1 MNIQKH
7 LFRTQA
13 WFLQTVEV
21 IKVIQR
27 IFVINSWKCARLF
40 SFVVSQG
47 VIFHPKFPKMEHCVS
62 PTPPAPPAA
71 PTLAWLP
78 ALERL
83 EVCLQISAV
92 TVTVPAGPESGGG
105 AAGDAERTADPL
117 PAAAGHHPA
126 PVPGRV
132 RSSSDS
138 GHRYCLHGQ
147 LVSVLPSVRL
157 DSAALKSAALPTVP
171 EVPVRLTRSSAAAA
185 GSQLR
190 LPSQTQQVMSPSVVV
205 RDCAP
210 IPRPT
215 PPPPHNARCSAC
227 RAPAAAGPA
236 VVVLWPCAVTRQL
249 VVATRDR
256 SRTFAGA
263 PIAEKG
269 FAHAHC
275 RGARPLRRRYAL
287 RCRHYC
293 LYLVG

>member
-1 MNIQKH
+1 MCPGRKDTRVPTSRSVRSHTTERN
-7 LFRTQA
+7 LPA
-13 WFLQTVEV
+13 
-21 IKVIQR
+21 
-27 IFVINSWKCARLF
+27 
-40 SFVVSQG
+40 VS
-47 VIFHPKFPKMEHCVS
+47 PNTSAAAAVS

-83 EVCLQISAV
+83 EVRLQISAV

-171 EVPVRLTRSSAAAA
+171 EVPVRLTRPSAAAA

-190 LPSQTQQVMSPSVVV
+190 SPSQTQQVMSPSVVV
-205 RDCAP
+205 RDCAS
-210 IPRPT
+210 IPCPT
-215 PPPPHNARCSAC
+215 PPPPTPR
-227 RAPAAAGPA
+227 AAAGPA
-236 VVVLWPCAVTRQL
+236 VVVLWPCAVSRQL

-287 RCRHYC
+287 RCRQ
-293 LYLVG
+293 

>member
-1 MNIQKH
+1 MH
-7 LFRTQA
+7 GGAGLGRDRSGCP
-13 WFLQTVEV
+13 WPL
-21 IKVIQR
+21 
-27 IFVINSWKCARLF
+27 SWPAAEWPGAAATAPAAAAAAAAAASGGPGGGVLPA
-40 SFVVSQG
+40 VS
-47 VIFHPKFPKMEHCVS
+47 PNTPAAAAVS

-190 LPSQTQQVMSPSVVV
+190 LPSQTQQVMSPSVLV

-215 PPPPHNARCSAC
+215 PPPPPPTTRAV
-227 RAPAAAGPA
+227 APAERRLLPGP
-236 VVVLWPCAVTRQL
+236 P
-249 VVATRDR
+249 
-256 SRTFAGA
+256 S
-263 PIAEKG
+263 
-269 FAHAHC
+269 
-275 RGARPLRRRYAL
+275 
-287 RCRHYC
+287 
-293 LYLVG
+293 

>member
-1 MNIQKH
+1 MVSPKGCRVPPAAAPGLAAHSRYQ
-7 LFRTQA
+7 LTRRPVRGARAPGADGRRLAATALPAGRPALPPPPLPQPPEPPPPPPPPA
-13 WFLQTVEV
+13 EDRPSSRSGRRSPAVEV
-21 IKVIQR
+21 PR
-27 IFVINSWKCARLF
+27 PHGHSGTSRSARSHTTERNLPA
-40 SFVVSQG
+40 VSSNT
-47 VIFHPKFPKMEHCVS
+47 PAAAAVS
-62 PTPPAPPAA
+62 PAPPAPPAA

-83 EVCLQISAV
+83 EVRLQISAV

-171 EVPVRLTRSSAAAA
+171 EVPVRLTRPSAAAA

-190 LPSQTQQVMSPSVVV
+190 SPSQTQQVMSPSVVV

-210 IPRPT
+210 MPRPT
-215 PPPPHNARCSAC
+215 PPPPPPQ
-227 RAPAAAGPA
+227 RA
-236 VVVLWPCAVTRQL
+236 L
-249 VVATRDR
+249 
-256 SRTFAGA
+256 
-263 PIAEKG
+263 
-269 FAHAHC
+269 
-275 RGARPLRRRYAL
+275 
-287 RCRHYC
+287 
-293 LYLVG
+293 